1 VAVKDKAGVGQMT
14 YGTKNTPLFKIKMTT
29 KKATITAGTILKSL
43 IQRPYR
49 CAAIVSV

>member
-14 YGTKNTPLFKIKMTT
+14 YGTKNIPLFKIKM

-43 IQRPYR
+43 IRRPYR